1 MDKDIH
7 TIMELVGNKNKF
19 TIFVIIMN
27 LFLWINVSVLNYSLA
42 FIETKP
48 KVTYIKDNKEVTSK
62 LDYEICDKYD
72 YIIKEDY
79 KYSIITD
86 FEDGTE
92 CNKLKNSLIGT
103 INSIGIL
110 LGNFLFHMISGK
122 FGYKN
127 ILFIFHIGHAVF
139 LLVSIFWDNYYF
151 FQVINCFVMFF
162 TKCILNSSLVMNNEI
177 VDLKYKA
184 MISSFVNSGLGL
196 GGMFYVLMYYL
207 LKDWRYVFIYVFIV
221 GVCLSAISAIII
233 KIFFHDSLV
242 QSLINKDFHKFYE
255 DLLYIAKK
263 NGREKEFK
271 EGIIHDEKYQNCI
284 KKLKEYT
291 RKEKPKNVQIKES
304 SGSLTHVIHVQNKRN
319 KEGDNNHKTDDK
331 LIPQKTE
338 NEAKNEN
345 NPVSTQENLKDDSK
359 EEKKEIK
366 GSLLQIFKY
375 SSVRYILIILSIGW
389 FCNST
394 LFYGLVIGIKTLKG
408 SQYRN
413 TAILYLCDFCAYN
426 ISGFFSNSKLG
437 RRLSLQIFTLAY
449 GIFCLVMFLVFDK
462 NKDVVVG
469 FYFCARL
476 SMICGFCVYYS
487 FAFESYPISVATYG
501 YSFNATCS
509 ALAGVVI
516 PFIIEYI
523 KEKYV
528 FLIYAIEGVVC
539 TFLFFFLKET
549 RGKERADNIK
559 EIEEELNK
567 ENGKGKENVKI
578 ENDNKNK

>member
-7 TIMELVGNKNKF
+7 TIMELVGNKHRF
-19 TIFVIIMN
+19 TIFIIVMN
-27 LFLWINVSVLNYSLA
+27 LVLWINVSVLNFSLA

-48 KVTYIKDNKEVTSK
+48 KVTYMKDGQATTEK
-62 LDYEICDKYD
+62 LTYDICDKYD
-72 YIIKEDY
+72 FIIKEDY

-92 CNKLKNSLIGT
+92 CNKLKISLIGT
-103 INSIGIL
+103 LNSIGIL
-110 LGNFLFHMISGK
+110 LGNFLFHIISGK

-139 LLVSIFWDNYYF
+139 LLVSIFWDNYYY

-207 LKDWRYVFIYVFIV
+207 LKDWRYVFIV
-221 GVCLSAISAIII
+221 GTCLSAISGVII
-233 KIFFHDSLV
+233 KIFYHDSLV
-242 QSLINKDFHKFYE
+242 QSLINKDFDKFYNN
-255 DLLYIAKK
+255 LVYIAKM
-263 NGREKEFK
+263 NGREKEFN
-271 EGIIHDEKYQNCI
+271 EGIVNDEKYKNCLE
-284 KKLKEYT
+284 KLKGYT
-291 RKEKPKNVQIKES
+291 NEESNKETVVKYSKKDEMVTTQTVQIQQRMATES
-304 SGSLTHVIHVQNKRN
+304 S
-319 KEGDNNHKTDDK
+319 HKSADK
-331 LIPQKTE
+331 LISSTKSNNSE
-338 NEAKNEN
+338 NSVE
-345 NPVSTQENLKDDSK
+345 T
-359 EEKKEIK
+359 KKEIK

-375 SSVRYILIILSIGW
+375 SSVRYICIILSVGW

-437 RRLSLQIFTLAY
+437 RKLSLQIFTLGY

-476 SMICGFCVYYS
+476 FMICGFCVYYS
-487 FAFESYPISVATYG
+487 YAFESYPISVATFG

-509 ALAGVVI
+509 AVAGVVI

-523 KEKYV
+523 EEKYV

-539 TFLFFFLKET
+539 TLLFLFLKET
-549 RGKERADNIK
+549 RGKEREDNIK
-559 EIEEELNK
+559 EIEEEIKK
-567 ENGKGKENVKI
+567 EIEKEK
-578 ENDNKNK
+578 EKNDELKK

>member
-7 TIMELVGNKNKF
+7 TIMELVGNKHRF
-19 TIFVIIMN
+19 TIFIIVMN
-27 LFLWINVSVLNYSLA
+27 LVLWINVSVLNFSLA

-48 KVTYIKDNKEVTSK
+48 KVTYKKNGQATTEK
-62 LDYEICDKYD
+62 LTYDICDKYD
-72 YIIKEDY
+72 FIIKEDH

-92 CNKLKNSLIGT
+92 CNKLKISLIGT
-103 INSIGIL
+103 LNSIGIL
-110 LGNFLFHMISGK
+110 LGNFLFHIISGK

-139 LLVSIFWDNYYF
+139 LLVSIFWDNYYY

-207 LKDWRYVFIYVFIV
+207 LKDWRYVFIV
-221 GVCLSAISAIII
+221 GTCLSAISGVII
-233 KIFFHDSLV
+233 KIFYHDSLV
-242 QSLINKDFHKFYE
+242 QSLINKDFDKFYNN
-255 DLLYIAKK
+255 LVYIAKM
-263 NGREKEFK
+263 NGREKEFN
-271 EGIIHDEKYQNCI
+271 EGIVNDEKYKNCLE
-284 KKLKEYT
+284 KLKGYT
-291 RKEKPKNVQIKES
+291 NEESNKETVVKYSKKDEMVTTQTVQIQQRMATES
-304 SGSLTHVIHVQNKRN
+304 S
-319 KEGDNNHKTDDK
+319 HKSADK
-331 LIPQKTE
+331 LISSTRSNNSE
-338 NEAKNEN
+338 NSVE
-345 NPVSTQENLKDDSK
+345 T
-359 EEKKEIK
+359 KKEIK

-375 SSVRYILIILSIGW
+375 SSVRYICIILSVGW

-413 TAILYLCDFCAYN
+413 AALLYLCDFCAYN

-437 RRLSLQIFTLAY
+437 RKLSLQIFTLGY

-476 SMICGFCVYYS
+476 FMICGFCVYYS
-487 FAFESYPISVATYG
+487 YAFESYPISVATFG

-509 ALAGVVI
+509 AVAGVVI

-523 KEKYV
+523 EEKYV

-539 TFLFFFLKET
+539 TLLFLFLKET
-549 RGKERADNIK
+549 RGKEREDNIK
-559 EIEEELNK
+559 EIEEEIKK
-567 ENGKGKENVKI
+567 EIEKEK
-578 ENDNKNK
+578 EKNDEKKE

>member
-7 TIMELVGNKNKF
+7 TIMELVGNKNRF
-19 TIFVIIMN
+19 TIFIIGMN
-27 LFLWINVSVLNYSLA
+27 LFLWINVSILNYSLA

-48 KVTYIKDNKEVTSK
+48 KVTYIKDGNEITEK
-62 LDYEICDKYD
+62 LKYDICDKYD
-72 YIIKEDY
+72 FIIKEDY

-127 ILFIFHIGHAVF
+127 ILFIFHICHAIF

-207 LKDWRYVFIYVFIV
+207 LKDWRYVFIV
-221 GVCLSAISAIII
+221 GVCLSAISGIII

-242 QSLINKDFHKFYE
+242 QSLINKDFEKFYNN
-255 DLLYIAKK
+255 LLYIAKM

-271 EGIIHDEKYQNCI
+271 EGIVNDEKYKNCLE
-284 KKLKEYT
+284 KLKRYT
-291 RKEKPKNVQIKES
+291 EKES
-304 SGSLTHVIHVQNKRN
+304 IIKYNKKVDGTTNVVHIDQNQIN
-319 KEGDNNHKTDDK
+319 IESDNNHQSNNSLISPRLSTD
-331 LIPQKTE
+331 
-338 NEAKNEN
+338 NEN
-345 NPVSTQENLKDDSK
+345 STGI
-359 EEKKEIK
+359 KKEIK

-375 SSVRYILIILSIGW
+375 SSVRYILIILSVGW

-437 RRLSLQIFTLAY
+437 RRLSLQIFTLGY

-487 FAFESYPISVATYG
+487 YAFESYPISVATYG

-509 ALAGVVI
+509 SIAGVVI

-523 KEKYV
+523 EEKYV
-528 FLIYAIEGVVC
+528 FLIYAIEGVIC
-539 TFLFFFLKET
+539 TFLFLFLKET
-549 RGKERADNIK
+549 RGKEREDNIK
-559 EIEEELNK
+559 EIEEQLNK
-567 ENGKGKENVKI
+567 DSGNAKEKENNEKKKG
-578 ENDNKNK
+578 EN

>member
-7 TIMELVGNKNKF
+7 TIMELVGNKHRF
-19 TIFVIIMN
+19 TIFIIVMN
-27 LFLWINVSVLNYSLA
+27 LILWINVSVLNFSLA

-48 KVTYIKDNKEVTSK
+48 KVTYMKDGQPTTEK
-62 LDYEICDKYD
+62 LTYDICDKYD
-72 YIIKEDY
+72 FIIKEDH

-92 CNKLKNSLIGT
+92 CNKLKISLIGT
-103 INSIGIL
+103 LNSIGIL
-110 LGNFLFHMISGK
+110 LGNFLFHIISGK

-139 LLVSIFWDNYYF
+139 LLVSIFWDNYYY

-207 LKDWRYVFIYVFIV
+207 LKDWRYVFIV
-221 GVCLSAISAIII
+221 GTCLSAISGVII
-233 KIFFHDSLV
+233 KIFYHDSLV
-242 QSLINKDFHKFYE
+242 QSLINKDFDKFYNN
-255 DLLYIAKK
+255 LVYIAKM
-263 NGREKEFK
+263 NGREKEFN
-271 EGIIHDEKYQNCI
+271 EGIVNDEKYKNCLE
-284 KKLKEYT
+284 KLKGYT
-291 RKEKPKNVQIKES
+291 NKESNKETVVKYSKKDEMVTTQTVQIQQRMATES
-304 SGSLTHVIHVQNKRN
+304 S
-319 KEGDNNHKTDDK
+319 HKSDDK
-331 LIPQKTE
+331 LISSTKSNNSE
-338 NEAKNEN
+338 NSVE
-345 NPVSTQENLKDDSK
+345 T
-359 EEKKEIK
+359 KKEIK

-375 SSVRYILIILSIGW
+375 SSVRYICIILSVGW

-437 RRLSLQIFTLAY
+437 RKLSLQIFTLGY

-476 SMICGFCVYYS
+476 FMICGFCVYYS
-487 FAFESYPISVATYG
+487 YAFESYPISVATFG

-509 ALAGVVI
+509 AVAGVVI

-523 KEKYV
+523 EEKYV

-539 TFLFFFLKET
+539 TLLFLFLKET
-549 RGKERADNIK
+549 RGKEREDNIK
-559 EIEEELNK
+559 EIEEEIKK
-567 ENGKGKENVKI
+567 EIEKEK
-578 ENDNKNK
+578 EKNDELKK

>member
-7 TIMELVGNKNKF
+7 TIMELVGNKHRF
-19 TIFVIIMN
+19 TIFIIVMN
-27 LFLWINVSVLNYSLA
+27 LVLWINVSVLNFSLA

-48 KVTYIKDNKEVTSK
+48 KVTYMKDGQATTEK
-62 LDYEICDKYD
+62 LTYDICDKYD
-72 YIIKEDY
+72 FIIKEDH

-92 CNKLKNSLIGT
+92 CNKLKISLIGT
-103 INSIGIL
+103 LNSIGIL
-110 LGNFLFHMISGK
+110 LGNFLFHIISGK

-139 LLVSIFWDNYYF
+139 LLVSIFWDNYYY

-207 LKDWRYVFIYVFIV
+207 LKDWRYVFIV
-221 GVCLSAISAIII
+221 GTCLSAISGVII
-233 KIFFHDSLV
+233 KIFYHDSLV
-242 QSLINKDFHKFYE
+242 QSLINKDFDKFYNN
-255 DLLYIAKK
+255 LVYIAKM
-263 NGREKEFK
+263 NGREKEFN
-271 EGIIHDEKYQNCI
+271 EGIVNDEKYKNCLE
-284 KKLKEYT
+284 KLKGYT
-291 RKEKPKNVQIKES
+291 NEESNKETVVKYSKKDEMVTTQTVQIQQRMATES
-304 SGSLTHVIHVQNKRN
+304 SQKSA
-319 KEGDNNHKTDDK
+319 DK
-331 LIPQKTE
+331 LIS
-338 NEAKNEN
+338 
-345 NPVSTQENLKDDSK
+345 STKSNDSK
-359 EEKKEIK
+359 NSVETKKEIK

-375 SSVRYILIILSIGW
+375 SSVRYICIILSVGW

-437 RRLSLQIFTLAY
+437 RKLSLQIFTLGY

-476 SMICGFCVYYS
+476 FMICGFCVYYS
-487 FAFESYPISVATYG
+487 YAFESYPISVATFG

-509 ALAGVVI
+509 AVAGVVI

-523 KEKYV
+523 EEKYV

-539 TFLFFFLKET
+539 TLLFLFLKET
-549 RGKERADNIK
+549 RGKEREDNIK
-559 EIEEELNK
+559 EIEEEIKK
-567 ENGKGKENVKI
+567 EIEKEK
-578 ENDNKNK
+578 EKNDELKK

>member
-7 TIMELVGNKNKF
+7 TIMELVGNKHRF
-19 TIFVIIMN
+19 TIFIIVMN
-27 LFLWINVSVLNYSLA
+27 LVLWINVSVLNFSLA

-48 KVTYIKDNKEVTSK
+48 KVTYMKNGQATTEK
-62 LDYEICDKYD
+62 LTYDICDKYD
-72 YIIKEDY
+72 FIIKEDH

-92 CNKLKNSLIGT
+92 CNKLKISLIGT
-103 INSIGIL
+103 LNSIGIL
-110 LGNFLFHMISGK
+110 LGNFLFHIISGK

-139 LLVSIFWDNYYF
+139 LLVSIFWDNYYY

-207 LKDWRYVFIYVFIV
+207 LKDWRYVFIV
-221 GVCLSAISAIII
+221 GTCLSAISGVII
-233 KIFFHDSLV
+233 KIFYHDSLV
-242 QSLINKDFHKFYE
+242 QSLINKDFDKFYNN
-255 DLLYIAKK
+255 LVYIAKM
-263 NGREKEFK
+263 NGREKEFN
-271 EGIIHDEKYQNCI
+271 EGIVNDEKYKNCLE
-284 KKLKEYT
+284 KLKGYT
-291 RKEKPKNVQIKES
+291 NEESNKETVVKYSKKDEMVTTQTVQIQQRMATES
-304 SGSLTHVIHVQNKRN
+304 SQKSA
-319 KEGDNNHKTDDK
+319 DK
-331 LIPQKTE
+331 LISSTKSNNSE
-338 NEAKNEN
+338 NSVE
-345 NPVSTQENLKDDSK
+345 T
-359 EEKKEIK
+359 KKEIK

-375 SSVRYILIILSIGW
+375 SSVRYICIILSVGW

-437 RRLSLQIFTLAY
+437 RKLSLQIFTLGY

-476 SMICGFCVYYS
+476 FMICGFCVYYS
-487 FAFESYPISVATYG
+487 YAFESYPISVATFG

-509 ALAGVVI
+509 AVAGVVI

-523 KEKYV
+523 EEKYV

-539 TFLFFFLKET
+539 TLLFLFLKET
-549 RGKERADNIK
+549 RGKEREDNIK
-559 EIEEELNK
+559 EIEEEIKK
-567 ENGKGKENVKI
+567 EIEKEK
-578 ENDNKNK
+578 EKNDELKK

>member
-7 TIMELVGNKNKF
+7 TIMELVGNKNRF
-19 TIFVIIMN
+19 TIFIIGMN
-27 LFLWINVSVLNYSLA
+27 LFLWINVSILNYSLA

-48 KVTYIKDNKEVTSK
+48 KVTYIKDGNEITEK
-62 LDYEICDKYD
+62 LKYDICDKYD
-72 YIIKEDY
+72 FIIKEDY

-127 ILFIFHIGHAVF
+127 ILFIFHICHAIF

-207 LKDWRYVFIYVFIV
+207 LKDWRYVFIV
-221 GVCLSAISAIII
+221 GVCLSAISGIII

-242 QSLINKDFHKFYE
+242 QSLINKDFEKFYNN
-255 DLLYIAKK
+255 LLYIAKM

-271 EGIIHDEKYQNCI
+271 EGIVNDEKYKNCLE
-284 KKLKEYT
+284 KLKKYT
-291 RKEKPKNVQIKES
+291 EKES
-304 SGSLTHVIHVQNKRN
+304 VIKYNKKVDGTTNVVHIDQNQIN
-319 KEGDNNHKTDDK
+319 TESDNNHQSNKNLISPK
-331 LIPQKTE
+331 LST
-338 NEAKNEN
+338 NNEN
-345 NPVSTQENLKDDSK
+345 STGI
-359 EEKKEIK
+359 KKEIK

-375 SSVRYILIILSIGW
+375 SSVRYILIILSVGR

-426 ISGFFSNSKLG
+426 ISGIFSNSKLG
-437 RRLSLQIFTLAY
+437 RRLSLQIFTLGY

-487 FAFESYPISVATYG
+487 YAFESYPISVATYG

-509 ALAGVVI
+509 SIAGVVI

-523 KEKYV
+523 EEKYV
-528 FLIYAIEGVVC
+528 FLIYAIEGVIC
-539 TFLFFFLKET
+539 TFLFLFLKET
-549 RGKERADNIK
+549 RGKEREDNIK
-559 EIEEELNK
+559 EIEEQLNK
-567 ENGKGKENVKI
+567 DSGNAKEKENNEKKKG
-578 ENDNKNK
+578 EN

>member
-7 TIMELVGNKNKF
+7 TIMELVGNKNRF
-19 TIFVIIMN
+19 TIFIIGMN
-27 LFLWINVSVLNYSLA
+27 LFLWINVSILNYSLA

-48 KVTYIKDNKEVTSK
+48 KVTYIKDGNEITEK
-62 LDYEICDKYD
+62 LKYDICDKYD
-72 YIIKEDY
+72 FIIKEDY

-127 ILFIFHIGHAVF
+127 ILFIFHICHAIF

-207 LKDWRYVFIYVFIV
+207 LKDWRYVFIV
-221 GVCLSAISAIII
+221 GVCLSAISGIII

-242 QSLINKDFHKFYE
+242 QSLINKDFEKFYNN
-255 DLLYIAKK
+255 LLYIAKM

-271 EGIIHDEKYQNCI
+271 EGIVNDEKYKNCLE
-284 KKLKEYT
+284 KLKKYT
-291 RKEKPKNVQIKES
+291 EKES
-304 SGSLTHVIHVQNKRN
+304 VIKYNKKVDGTTNIVHIDQNQIN
-319 KEGDNNHKTDDK
+319 IESDNNHQSNNNLISPK
-331 LIPQKTE
+331 LST
-338 NEAKNEN
+338 NNEN
-345 NPVSTQENLKDDSK
+345 STGI
-359 EEKKEIK
+359 KKEIK

-375 SSVRYILIILSIGW
+375 SSVRYILIILSVGW

-437 RRLSLQIFTLAY
+437 RRLSLQIFTLGY

-476 SMICGFCVYYS
+476 FMICGFCVYYS
-487 FAFESYPISVATYG
+487 YAFESYPISVATYG

-509 ALAGVVI
+509 SIAGVVI

-523 KEKYV
+523 EEKYV
-528 FLIYAIEGVVC
+528 FLIYAIEGVIC
-539 TFLFFFLKET
+539 TFLFLFLKET
-549 RGKERADNIK
+549 RGKEREDNIK
-559 EIEEELNK
+559 EIEEQLNK
-567 ENGKGKENVKI
+567 DSGNAKEKENNEKKKG
-578 ENDNKNK
+578 EN

>member
-7 TIMELVGNKNKF
+7 TIMELVGNKHRF
-19 TIFVIIMN
+19 TIFIIVMN
-27 LFLWINVSVLNYSLA
+27 LVLWINVSVLNFSLA

-48 KVTYIKDNKEVTSK
+48 TVTYMKDGQPTTEK
-62 LDYEICDKYD
+62 LTYDICDKYD
-72 YIIKEDY
+72 FIIKEDH

-92 CNKLKNSLIGT
+92 CNKLKISLIGT
-103 INSIGIL
+103 LNSIGIL
-110 LGNFLFHMISGK
+110 LGNFLFHIISGK

-139 LLVSIFWDNYYF
+139 LLVSIFWDNYYY

-207 LKDWRYVFIYVFIV
+207 LKDWRYVFIV
-221 GVCLSAISAIII
+221 GTCLSAISGVII
-233 KIFFHDSLV
+233 KIFYHDSLV
-242 QSLINKDFHKFYE
+242 QSLINKDFDKFYNN
-255 DLLYIAKK
+255 LVYIAKM
-263 NGREKEFK
+263 NGREKEFN
-271 EGIIHDEKYQNCI
+271 EGIVNDEKYKNCLE
-284 KKLKEYT
+284 KLKGYT
-291 RKEKPKNVQIKES
+291 NEESNKETVVKYSKKDEMVTTQTVQIQQRMATES
-304 SGSLTHVIHVQNKRN
+304 SQKSA
-319 KEGDNNHKTDDK
+319 DK
-331 LIPQKTE
+331 LISSTKSNNSE
-338 NEAKNEN
+338 NSVE
-345 NPVSTQENLKDDSK
+345 T
-359 EEKKEIK
+359 KKEIK

-375 SSVRYILIILSIGW
+375 SSVRYICIILSVGW

-437 RRLSLQIFTLAY
+437 RKLSLQIFTLGY

-476 SMICGFCVYYS
+476 FMICGFCVYYS
-487 FAFESYPISVATYG
+487 YAFESYPISVATFG

-509 ALAGVVI
+509 AVAGVVI

-523 KEKYV
+523 EEKYV

-539 TFLFFFLKET
+539 TLLFLFLKET
-549 RGKERADNIK
+549 RGKEREDNIK
-559 EIEEELNK
+559 EIEEEIKK
-567 ENGKGKENVKI
+567 EIEKEK
-578 ENDNKNK
+578 EKNDEKKE

>member
-7 TIMELVGNKNKF
+7 TIMELVGNKNRF
-19 TIFVIIMN
+19 TIFIIGMN
-27 LFLWINVSVLNYSLA
+27 LFLWINVSILNYSLA

-48 KVTYIKDNKEVTSK
+48 KVTYKKNGQATTEK
-62 LDYEICDKYD
+62 LTYDICDKYD
-72 YIIKEDY
+72 FIIKEDH

-92 CNKLKNSLIGT
+92 CNKLKISLIGT
-103 INSIGIL
+103 LNSIGIL
-110 LGNFLFHMISGK
+110 LGNFLFHIISGK

-139 LLVSIFWDNYYF
+139 LLVSIFWDNYYY

-207 LKDWRYVFIYVFIV
+207 LKDWRYVLIV
-221 GVCLSAISAIII
+221 GTCLSAISGVII
-233 KIFFHDSLV
+233 KIFYHDSLV
-242 QSLINKDFHKFYE
+242 QSLINKDFDKFYNN
-255 DLLYIAKK
+255 LVYIAKM
-263 NGREKEFK
+263 NGREKEFN
-271 EGIIHDEKYQNCI
+271 EGIVNDEKYKNCLE
-284 KKLKEYT
+284 KLKGYT
-291 RKEKPKNVQIKES
+291 NKESNKETVVKYSKKDEMVTTQTVQIQQRMATES
-304 SGSLTHVIHVQNKRN
+304 S
-319 KEGDNNHKTDDK
+319 HKSADK
-331 LIPQKTE
+331 LISSTKSNNSE
-338 NEAKNEN
+338 NSVE
-345 NPVSTQENLKDDSK
+345 T
-359 EEKKEIK
+359 KKEIK

-375 SSVRYILIILSIGW
+375 SSVRYICIILSVGW

-437 RRLSLQIFTLAY
+437 RKLSLQIFTLGY

-476 SMICGFCVYYS
+476 FMICGFCVYYS
-487 FAFESYPISVATYG
+487 YAFESYPISVATFG

-509 ALAGVVI
+509 AVAGVVI

-523 KEKYV
+523 EEKYV
-528 FLIYAIEGVVC
+528 FLIYAIEGVFC
-539 TFLFFFLKET
+539 TLLFLFLKET
-549 RGKERADNIK
+549 RGKEREDNIK
-559 EIEEELNK
+559 EIEEEIKK
-567 ENGKGKENVKI
+567 EIEKEK
-578 ENDNKNK
+578 EKNDELKK

>member
-7 TIMELVGNKNKF
+7 TIMELVGNKHRF
-19 TIFVIIMN
+19 TIFIIAMN
-27 LFLWINVSVLNYSLA
+27 LFLWINVSVLNFSLA

-48 KVTYIKDNKEVTSK
+48 RVTYTKNNEVITSK

-72 YIIKEDY
+72 FIVKEDY

-110 LGNFLFHMISGK
+110 LGNFLFHIIAGK

-127 ILFIFHIGHAVF
+127 ILFYFHIGHAAF
-139 LLVSIFWDNYYF
+139 LLISIFWDNYYY

-207 LKDWRYVFIYVFIV
+207 LKDWRYVFIV
-221 GVCLSAISAIII
+221 GVCLSAVSGIII

-242 QSLINKDFHKFYE
+242 QSLINKDYDRFYN
-255 DLLYIAKK
+255 DLLYIAKM

-271 EGIIHDEKYQNCI
+271 DGIENDEKYKNCLQ
-284 KKLKEYT
+284 KLKEYT
-291 RKEKPKNVQIKES
+291 QDSKSTTKVVQVKNSTNRE
-304 SGSLTHVIHVQNKRN
+304 N
-319 KEGDNNHKTDDK
+319 DDK
-331 LIPQKTE
+331 LITSGNKEDLPKQ
-338 NEAKNEN
+338 EN
-345 NPVSTQENLKDDSK
+345 NSK

-375 SSVRYILIILSIGW
+375 SSVRYILIILSVGW

-437 RRLSLQIFTLAY
+437 RKLSLQIFTLGY

-487 FAFESYPISVATYG
+487 YAFESYPISVATYG

-509 ALAGVVI
+509 SIAGVVI

-539 TFLFFFLKET
+539 ALLFFFLKET
-549 RGKERADNIK
+549 RGKEREDNIR

-567 ENGKGKENVKI
+567 EKNKGNKDDEKNKEI
-578 ENDNKNK
+578 ILSENKN

>member
-7 TIMELVGNKNKF
+7 TIMELVGNKHRF
-19 TIFVIIMN
+19 TIFIIVMN
-27 LFLWINVSVLNYSLA
+27 LILWINVSVLNFSLA

-48 KVTYIKDNKEVTSK
+48 KVTYMKDGQPTTEK
-62 LDYEICDKYD
+62 LTYDICDKYD
-72 YIIKEDY
+72 FIIKEDH

-92 CNKLKNSLIGT
+92 CNKLKISLIGT
-103 INSIGIL
+103 LNSIGIL
-110 LGNFLFHMISGK
+110 LGNFLFHIISGK

-139 LLVSIFWDNYYF
+139 LLVSIFWDNYYY

-207 LKDWRYVFIYVFIV
+207 LKDWRYVFIV
-221 GVCLSAISAIII
+221 GTCLSAISGVII
-233 KIFFHDSLV
+233 KIFYHDSLV
-242 QSLINKDFHKFYE
+242 QSLINKDFDKFYNN
-255 DLLYIAKK
+255 LVYIAKM
-263 NGREKEFK
+263 NGREKEFN
-271 EGIIHDEKYQNCI
+271 EGIVNDEKYKNCLE
-284 KKLKEYT
+284 KLKGYT
-291 RKEKPKNVQIKES
+291 NEESNKETVVKYSKKEEMVTTQTVQIQQRMATES
-304 SGSLTHVIHVQNKRN
+304 SQKSA
-319 KEGDNNHKTDDK
+319 DK
-331 LIPQKTE
+331 LISSTKSNNSE
-338 NEAKNEN
+338 NSVE
-345 NPVSTQENLKDDSK
+345 T
-359 EEKKEIK
+359 KKEIK

-375 SSVRYILIILSIGW
+375 SSVRYICIILSVGW

-437 RRLSLQIFTLAY
+437 RKLSLQIFTLGY

-476 SMICGFCVYYS
+476 FMICGFCVYYS
-487 FAFESYPISVATYG
+487 YAFESYPISVATFG

-509 ALAGVVI
+509 AVAGVVI

-523 KEKYV
+523 EEKYV

-539 TFLFFFLKET
+539 TLLFLFLKET
-549 RGKERADNIK
+549 RGKEREDNIK
-559 EIEEELNK
+559 EIEEEIKK
-567 ENGKGKENVKI
+567 EIEKEK
-578 ENDNKNK
+578 EKNDEKKE

>member
-7 TIMELVGNKNKF
+7 TIMELVGNKHRF
-19 TIFVIIMN
+19 TIFIIVMN
-27 LFLWINVSVLNYSLA
+27 LVLWINVSVLNFSLA

-48 KVTYIKDNKEVTSK
+48 KVTYKKDGQATTEK
-62 LDYEICDKYD
+62 LTYDICDKYD
-72 YIIKEDY
+72 FIIKEDH

-92 CNKLKNSLIGT
+92 CNKLKISLIGT
-103 INSIGIL
+103 VNSIGIL
-110 LGNFLFHMISGK
+110 LGNFLFHIISGK

-139 LLVSIFWDNYYF
+139 LLVSIFWDNYYY

-207 LKDWRYVFIYVFIV
+207 LKDWRYVFIV
-221 GVCLSAISAIII
+221 GTCLSAISGVII
-233 KIFFHDSLV
+233 KIFYHDSLV
-242 QSLINKDFHKFYE
+242 QSLINKDFDKFYNN
-255 DLLYIAKK
+255 LVYIAKM
-263 NGREKEFK
+263 NGREKEFN
-271 EGIIHDEKYQNCI
+271 EGIVNDEKYKNCLE
-284 KKLKEYT
+284 KLKGYT
-291 RKEKPKNVQIKES
+291 NEESNKETVVKYSKKDKMVTTQTVEIQQRMATES
-304 SGSLTHVIHVQNKRN
+304 S
-319 KEGDNNHKTDDK
+319 HKSADK
-331 LIPQKTE
+331 LISSTKSNNSE
-338 NEAKNEN
+338 NSVE
-345 NPVSTQENLKDDSK
+345 T
-359 EEKKEIK
+359 KKEIK

-375 SSVRYILIILSIGW
+375 SSVRYICIILSVGW

-437 RRLSLQIFTLAY
+437 RKLSLQIFTLGY

-476 SMICGFCVYYS
+476 FMICGFCVYYS
-487 FAFESYPISVATYG
+487 YAFESYPISVATFG

-509 ALAGVVI
+509 AVAGVVI

-523 KEKYV
+523 EEKYV

-539 TFLFFFLKET
+539 TLLFLFLKET
-549 RGKERADNIK
+549 RGKEREDNIK
-559 EIEEELNK
+559 EIEEEIKK
-567 ENGKGKENVKI
+567 EIEKEK
-578 ENDNKNK
+578 EKNDELKK

>member
-7 TIMELVGNKNKF
+7 TIMELVGNKHRF
-19 TIFVIIMN
+19 TIFIIVMN
-27 LFLWINVSVLNYSLA
+27 LVLWINVSVLNFSLA

-48 KVTYIKDNKEVTSK
+48 KVTYKKNGQATTEK
-62 LDYEICDKYD
+62 LTYDICDKYD
-72 YIIKEDY
+72 FIIKEDH

-92 CNKLKNSLIGT
+92 CNKLKISLIGT
-103 INSIGIL
+103 LNSIGIL
-110 LGNFLFHMISGK
+110 LGNFLFHIISGK

-139 LLVSIFWDNYYF
+139 LLVSIFWDNYYY

-207 LKDWRYVFIYVFIV
+207 LKDWRYVFIV
-221 GVCLSAISAIII
+221 GTCLSAISGVII
-233 KIFFHDSLV
+233 KIFYHDSLV
-242 QSLINKDFHKFYE
+242 QSLINKDFDKFYNN
-255 DLLYIAKK
+255 LVYIAKM
-263 NGREKEFK
+263 NGREKEFN
-271 EGIIHDEKYQNCI
+271 EGIVNDEKYKNCLE
-284 KKLKEYT
+284 KLKGYT
-291 RKEKPKNVQIKES
+291 NEESNKETVVKYSKKEEMVTTQTVQIQQRMATES
-304 SGSLTHVIHVQNKRN
+304 S
-319 KEGDNNHKTDDK
+319 HKSADK
-331 LIPQKTE
+331 LISSTRSNNSE
-338 NEAKNEN
+338 NSVE
-345 NPVSTQENLKDDSK
+345 T
-359 EEKKEIK
+359 KKEIK

-375 SSVRYILIILSIGW
+375 SSVRYICIILSVGW

-437 RRLSLQIFTLAY
+437 RKLSLQIFTLGY

-476 SMICGFCVYYS
+476 FMICGFCVYYS
-487 FAFESYPISVATYG
+487 YAFESYPISVATFG

-509 ALAGVVI
+509 AVAGVVI

-523 KEKYV
+523 EEKYV

-539 TFLFFFLKET
+539 TLLFLFLKET
-549 RGKERADNIK
+549 RGKEREDNIK
-559 EIEEELNK
+559 EIEEEIKKEIEKEKEKNDENK
-567 ENGKGKENVKI
+567 E
-578 ENDNKNK
+578 

>member
-7 TIMELVGNKNKF
+7 TIMELVGNKHRF
-19 TIFVIIMN
+19 TIFIIVMN
-27 LFLWINVSVLNYSLA
+27 LVLWINVSVLNFSLA

-48 KVTYIKDNKEVTSK
+48 KVTYMKDGQPTTEK
-62 LDYEICDKYD
+62 LTYDICDKYD
-72 YIIKEDY
+72 FIIKEDH

-92 CNKLKNSLIGT
+92 CNKLKISLIGT
-103 INSIGIL
+103 LNSIGIL
-110 LGNFLFHMISGK
+110 LGNFLFHIISGK

-139 LLVSIFWDNYYF
+139 LLVSIFWDNYYY

-207 LKDWRYVFIYVFIV
+207 LKDWRYVFIV
-221 GVCLSAISAIII
+221 GTCLSAISGVII
-233 KIFFHDSLV
+233 KIFYHDSLV
-242 QSLINKDFHKFYE
+242 QSLINKDFDKFYKN
-255 DLLYIAKK
+255 LVYIAKM
-263 NGREKEFK
+263 NGREKEFN
-271 EGIIHDEKYQNCI
+271 EGIVNDEKYKNCLE
-284 KKLKEYT
+284 KLKGYT
-291 RKEKPKNVQIKES
+291 NEESNKETVVKYSKKDEMVTTQTVQIQQRMATES
-304 SGSLTHVIHVQNKRN
+304 SQKSA
-319 KEGDNNHKTDDK
+319 DK
-331 LIPQKTE
+331 LISSTKSNNSE
-338 NEAKNEN
+338 NSVE
-345 NPVSTQENLKDDSK
+345 T
-359 EEKKEIK
+359 KKEIK

-375 SSVRYILIILSIGW
+375 SSVRYICIILSVGW

-437 RRLSLQIFTLAY
+437 RKLSLQIFTLGY

-476 SMICGFCVYYS
+476 FMICGFCVYYS
-487 FAFESYPISVATYG
+487 YAFESYPISVATFG

-509 ALAGVVI
+509 AVAGVVI

-523 KEKYV
+523 EEKYV

-539 TFLFFFLKET
+539 TLLFLFLKET
-549 RGKERADNIK
+549 RGKEREDNIK
-559 EIEEELNK
+559 EIEEEIKK
-567 ENGKGKENVKI
+567 EIEKEK
-578 ENDNKNK
+578 EKNDELKK

>member
-7 TIMELVGNKNKF
+7 TIMELVGNKHRF
-19 TIFVIIMN
+19 TIFIIVMN
-27 LFLWINVSVLNYSLA
+27 LVLWINVSVLNFSLA

-48 KVTYIKDNKEVTSK
+48 KVTYMKDGQATTEK
-62 LDYEICDKYD
+62 LTYDICDKYD
-72 YIIKEDY
+72 FIIKEDH

-92 CNKLKNSLIGT
+92 CNKLKISLIGT
-103 INSIGIL
+103 LNSIGIL
-110 LGNFLFHMISGK
+110 LGNFLFHIISGK

-139 LLVSIFWDNYYF
+139 LLVSIFWDNYYY

-207 LKDWRYVFIYVFIV
+207 LKDWRYVFIV
-221 GVCLSAISAIII
+221 GTCLSAISAVII
-233 KIFFHDSLV
+233 KIFYHDSLV
-242 QSLINKDFHKFYE
+242 QSLINKDFDKFYNN
-255 DLLYIAKK
+255 LVYIAKM
-263 NGREKEFK
+263 NGREKEFN
-271 EGIIHDEKYQNCI
+271 EGIVNDEKYKNCLE
-284 KKLKEYT
+284 KLKGYT
-291 RKEKPKNVQIKES
+291 NEESNKETVVKYSKKDEMVTTQTVQIQQRMATES
-304 SGSLTHVIHVQNKRN
+304 SQKSA
-319 KEGDNNHKTDDK
+319 DK
-331 LIPQKTE
+331 LISSTKSNNSE
-338 NEAKNEN
+338 NSVE
-345 NPVSTQENLKDDSK
+345 T
-359 EEKKEIK
+359 KKEIK

-375 SSVRYILIILSIGW
+375 SSVRYICIILSVGW

-437 RRLSLQIFTLAY
+437 RKLSLQIFTLGY

-476 SMICGFCVYYS
+476 FMICGFCVYYS
-487 FAFESYPISVATYG
+487 YAFESYPISVATFG

-509 ALAGVVI
+509 AVAGVVI

-523 KEKYV
+523 EEKYV

-539 TFLFFFLKET
+539 TLLFLFLKET
-549 RGKERADNIK
+549 RGKEREDNIK
-559 EIEEELNK
+559 EIEEEIKK
-567 ENGKGKENVKI
+567 EIEKEK
-578 ENDNKNK
+578 EKNDELKK

>member
-7 TIMELVGNKNKF
+7 TIMELVGNKHRF
-19 TIFVIIMN
+19 TIFIIVMN
-27 LFLWINVSVLNYSLA
+27 LVLWINVSVLNFSLA

-48 KVTYIKDNKEVTSK
+48 KVTYMKDGQATTEK
-62 LDYEICDKYD
+62 LTYDICDKYD
-72 YIIKEDY
+72 FIIKEDH

-92 CNKLKNSLIGT
+92 CNKLKISLIGT
-103 INSIGIL
+103 LNSIGIL
-110 LGNFLFHMISGK
+110 LGNFLFHIISGK

-139 LLVSIFWDNYYF
+139 LLVSIFWDNYYY

-207 LKDWRYVFIYVFIV
+207 LKDWRYVFIV
-221 GVCLSAISAIII
+221 GTCLSAISGVII
-233 KIFFHDSLV
+233 KIFYHDSLV
-242 QSLINKDFHKFYE
+242 QSLINKDFDKFYNN
-255 DLLYIAKK
+255 LVYIAKM
-263 NGREKEFK
+263 NGREKEFN
-271 EGIIHDEKYQNCI
+271 EGIVNDEKYKNCLE
-284 KKLKEYT
+284 KLKGYT
-291 RKEKPKNVQIKES
+291 NEESNKETVVKYSKKDEMVTTQTVQIQQRMATES
-304 SGSLTHVIHVQNKRN
+304 S
-319 KEGDNNHKTDDK
+319 HKSADK
-331 LIPQKTE
+331 LISSTKSNNSE
-338 NEAKNEN
+338 NSVE
-345 NPVSTQENLKDDSK
+345 T
-359 EEKKEIK
+359 KKEIK

-375 SSVRYILIILSIGW
+375 SSVRYICIILSVGW

-437 RRLSLQIFTLAY
+437 RKLSLQIFTLGY

-476 SMICGFCVYYS
+476 FMICGFCVYYS
-487 FAFESYPISVATYG
+487 YAFESYPISVATFG

-509 ALAGVVI
+509 AVAGVVI

-523 KEKYV
+523 EEKYV

-539 TFLFFFLKET
+539 TLLFLFLKET
-549 RGKERADNIK
+549 RGKEREDNIK
-559 EIEEELNK
+559 EIEEEIKK
-567 ENGKGKENVKI
+567 EIEKEK
-578 ENDNKNK
+578 EKNDEKKE

>member
-7 TIMELVGNKNKF
+7 TIMELVGNKHRF
-19 TIFVIIMN
+19 TIFIIVMN
-27 LFLWINVSVLNYSLA
+27 LVLWINVSVLNFSLA

-48 KVTYIKDNKEVTSK
+48 KVTYKKNGQATTEK
-62 LDYEICDKYD
+62 LTYDICDKYD
-72 YIIKEDY
+72 FIIKEDH

-92 CNKLKNSLIGT
+92 CNKLKISLIGT
-103 INSIGIL
+103 LNSIGIL
-110 LGNFLFHMISGK
+110 LGNFLFHIISGK

-139 LLVSIFWDNYYF
+139 LLVSIFWDNYYY

-207 LKDWRYVFIYVFIV
+207 LKDWRYVFIV
-221 GVCLSAISAIII
+221 GTCLSAISGVII
-233 KIFFHDSLV
+233 KIFYHDSLV
-242 QSLINKDFHKFYE
+242 QSLINKDFDKFYNN
-255 DLLYIAKK
+255 LVYIAKM
-263 NGREKEFK
+263 NGREKEFN
-271 EGIIHDEKYQNCI
+271 EGIVNDEKYKNCLE
-284 KKLKEYT
+284 KLKGYT
-291 RKEKPKNVQIKES
+291 NEESNKETVVKYSKKDEMVTTQTVQIQQRMATES
-304 SGSLTHVIHVQNKRN
+304 S
-319 KEGDNNHKTDDK
+319 HKSADK
-331 LIPQKTE
+331 LISSTKSNNSE
-338 NEAKNEN
+338 NSVE
-345 NPVSTQENLKDDSK
+345 T
-359 EEKKEIK
+359 KKEIK
-366 GSLLQIFKY
+366 GSLVQIFKY
-375 SSVRYILIILSIGW
+375 SSVRYICIILSVGW

-437 RRLSLQIFTLAY
+437 RKLSLQIFTLGY

-476 SMICGFCVYYS
+476 FMICGFCIYYS
-487 FAFESYPISVATYG
+487 YAFESYPISVATFG

-509 ALAGVVI
+509 AVAGVVI

-523 KEKYV
+523 EEKYV

-539 TFLFFFLKET
+539 TLLFLFLKET
-549 RGKERADNIK
+549 RGKEREDNIK
-559 EIEEELNK
+559 EIEEEIKK
-567 ENGKGKENVKI
+567 EIEKEK
-578 ENDNKNK
+578 EKNDELKK

>member
-7 TIMELVGNKNKF
+7 TIMELVGNKHRF
-19 TIFVIIMN
+19 TIFIIVMN
-27 LFLWINVSVLNYSLA
+27 LILWINVSVLNFSLA

-48 KVTYIKDNKEVTSK
+48 KVTYMKDGQATTEK
-62 LDYEICDKYD
+62 LTYDICDKYD
-72 YIIKEDY
+72 FIINEDH

-92 CNKLKNSLIGT
+92 CNKLKISLIGT
-103 INSIGIL
+103 LNSIGIL
-110 LGNFLFHMISGK
+110 LGNFLFHIISGK

-139 LLVSIFWDNYYF
+139 LLVSIFWDNYYY

-207 LKDWRYVFIYVFIV
+207 LKDWRYVFIV
-221 GVCLSAISAIII
+221 GTCLSAISGVII
-233 KIFFHDSLV
+233 KIFYHDSLV
-242 QSLINKDFHKFYE
+242 QSLINKDFDKFYKN
-255 DLLYIAKK
+255 LVYIAKM
-263 NGREKEFK
+263 NGREKEFN
-271 EGIIHDEKYQNCI
+271 EGIVNDEKYKNCLE
-284 KKLKEYT
+284 KLKGYT
-291 RKEKPKNVQIKES
+291 NEESNKETVVKYSKKDEMVTTQTVQIQQRMATES
-304 SGSLTHVIHVQNKRN
+304 S
-319 KEGDNNHKTDDK
+319 HKSDDK
-331 LIPQKTE
+331 LISSTKSNNSE
-338 NEAKNEN
+338 NSVE
-345 NPVSTQENLKDDSK
+345 T
-359 EEKKEIK
+359 KKEIK

-375 SSVRYILIILSIGW
+375 SSVRYICIILSVGW

-437 RRLSLQIFTLAY
+437 RKLSLQIFTLGY

-476 SMICGFCVYYS
+476 FMICGFCVYYS
-487 FAFESYPISVATYG
+487 YAFESYPISVATFG

-509 ALAGVVI
+509 AVAGVVI

-523 KEKYV
+523 EEKYV

-539 TFLFFFLKET
+539 TLLFLFLKET
-549 RGKERADNIK
+549 RGKEREDNIK
-559 EIEEELNK
+559 EIEEEIKK
-567 ENGKGKENVKI
+567 EIEKEK
-578 ENDNKNK
+578 EKNDEKKE

>member
-7 TIMELVGNKNKF
+7 TIMELVGNKHRF
-19 TIFVIIMN
+19 TIFIIVMN
-27 LFLWINVSVLNYSLA
+27 LVLWINVSVLNFSLA

-48 KVTYIKDNKEVTSK
+48 KVTYKKNGQATTEK
-62 LDYEICDKYD
+62 LTYDICDKYD
-72 YIIKEDY
+72 FIIKEDH

-92 CNKLKNSLIGT
+92 CNKLKISLIGT
-103 INSIGIL
+103 LNSIGIL
-110 LGNFLFHMISGK
+110 LGNFLFHIISGK

-139 LLVSIFWDNYYF
+139 LLVSIFWDNYYY

-207 LKDWRYVFIYVFIV
+207 LKDWRYVFIV
-221 GVCLSAISAIII
+221 GTCLSAISGVII
-233 KIFFHDSLV
+233 KIFYHDSLV
-242 QSLINKDFHKFYE
+242 QSLINKDFDKFYNN
-255 DLLYIAKK
+255 LVYIAKM
-263 NGREKEFK
+263 NGREKEFN
-271 EGIIHDEKYQNCI
+271 EGIVNDEKYKNCLE
-284 KKLKEYT
+284 KLKGYT
-291 RKEKPKNVQIKES
+291 NEESNKETVVKYSKKDEMVTTQTVQIQQRMATES
-304 SGSLTHVIHVQNKRN
+304 S
-319 KEGDNNHKTDDK
+319 HKSADK
-331 LIPQKTE
+331 LISSTRSNNSE
-338 NEAKNEN
+338 NSVE
-345 NPVSTQENLKDDSK
+345 T
-359 EEKKEIK
+359 KKEIK

-375 SSVRYILIILSIGW
+375 SSVRYICIILSVGW

-437 RRLSLQIFTLAY
+437 RKLSLQIFTLGY

-476 SMICGFCVYYS
+476 FMICGFCVYYS
-487 FAFESYPISVATYG
+487 YAFESYPISVATFG

-509 ALAGVVI
+509 SVAGVVI

-523 KEKYV
+523 EEKYV

-539 TFLFFFLKET
+539 TLLFLFLKET
-549 RGKERADNIK
+549 RGKEREDNIK
-559 EIEEELNK
+559 EIEEEIKK
-567 ENGKGKENVKI
+567 EIEKEK
-578 ENDNKNK
+578 EKNDEKKE

>member
-7 TIMELVGNKNKF
+7 TIMELVGNKHRF
-19 TIFVIIMN
+19 TIFIIVMN
-27 LFLWINVSVLNYSLA
+27 LVLWINVSVLNFSLA

-48 KVTYIKDNKEVTSK
+48 KVTYKKNGQATTEK
-62 LDYEICDKYD
+62 LTYDICDKYE
-72 YIIKEDY
+72 YIIKEDH

-92 CNKLKNSLIGT
+92 CNKLKISLIGT
-103 INSIGIL
+103 LNSIGIL

-139 LLVSIFWDNYYF
+139 LLVSIFWDNYYY

-207 LKDWRYVFIYVFIV
+207 LKDWRHVFIV
-221 GVCLSAISAIII
+221 GTCLSAISGVII
-233 KIFFHDSLV
+233 KIFYHDSLV
-242 QSLINKDFHKFYE
+242 QSLINKDFDKFYNN
-255 DLLYIAKK
+255 LVYIAKM
-263 NGREKEFK
+263 NGREKEFN
-271 EGIIHDEKYQNCI
+271 EGIVNDEKYKNCLE
-284 KKLKEYT
+284 KLKGYT
-291 RKEKPKNVQIKES
+291 NKESNKETVVKYSKKDEMVTTQTVQIQQRMATES
-304 SGSLTHVIHVQNKRN
+304 S
-319 KEGDNNHKTDDK
+319 HKSADK
-331 LIPQKTE
+331 LISSTKSNNSE
-338 NEAKNEN
+338 NSVE
-345 NPVSTQENLKDDSK
+345 T
-359 EEKKEIK
+359 KKEIK

-375 SSVRYILIILSIGW
+375 SSVRYICIILSVGW

-437 RRLSLQIFTLAY
+437 RKLSLQIFTLGY

-476 SMICGFCVYYS
+476 FMICGFCIYYS
-487 FAFESYPISVATYG
+487 YAFESYPISVATFG

-509 ALAGVVI
+509 AVAGVVI

-523 KEKYV
+523 EEKYV

-539 TFLFFFLKET
+539 TLLFLFLKET
-549 RGKERADNIK
+549 RGKEREDNIK
-559 EIEEELNK
+559 EIEEEIKK
-567 ENGKGKENVKI
+567 EIEKEK
-578 ENDNKNK
+578 EKNDELKK

>member
-7 TIMELVGNKNKF
+7 TIMELVGNKHRF
-19 TIFVIIMN
+19 TIFIIVMN
-27 LFLWINVSVLNYSLA
+27 LVLWINVSVLNFSLA

-48 KVTYIKDNKEVTSK
+48 KVTYMKDGQATTEK
-62 LDYEICDKYD
+62 LTYDICDKYD
-72 YIIKEDY
+72 FIIKEDH

-92 CNKLKNSLIGT
+92 CNKLKISLIGT
-103 INSIGIL
+103 LNSIGIL
-110 LGNFLFHMISGK
+110 LGNFLFHIISGK

-139 LLVSIFWDNYYF
+139 LLVSIFWDNYYY

-207 LKDWRYVFIYVFIV
+207 LKDWRYVFIV
-221 GVCLSAISAIII
+221 GTCLSAISGVII
-233 KIFFHDSLV
+233 KIFYHDSLV
-242 QSLINKDFHKFYE
+242 QSLINKDFDKFYNN
-255 DLLYIAKK
+255 LVYIAKM
-263 NGREKEFK
+263 NGREKEFN
-271 EGIIHDEKYQNCI
+271 EGIVNDEKYKNCLE
-284 KKLKEYT
+284 KLKGYT
-291 RKEKPKNVQIKES
+291 NEESNKETVVKYSKKDEMVTTQTVQIQQRMATES
-304 SGSLTHVIHVQNKRN
+304 SQKSA
-319 KEGDNNHKTDDK
+319 DK
-331 LIPQKTE
+331 LISSTKSNNSE
-338 NEAKNEN
+338 NSVE
-345 NPVSTQENLKDDSK
+345 T
-359 EEKKEIK
+359 KKEIK

-375 SSVRYILIILSIGW
+375 SSVRYICIILSVGW

-437 RRLSLQIFTLAY
+437 RKLSLQIFTLGY

-476 SMICGFCVYYS
+476 FMICGFCVYYS
-487 FAFESYPISVATYG
+487 YAFESYPISVATFG

-509 ALAGVVI
+509 AVAGVVI

-523 KEKYV
+523 EEKYV

-539 TFLFFFLKET
+539 TLLFLFLKET
-549 RGKERADNIK
+549 RGKEREDNIK
-559 EIEEELNK
+559 EIEEEIKK
-567 ENGKGKENVKI
+567 EIEKEK
-578 ENDNKNK
+578 EKNDELKK

>member
-7 TIMELVGNKNKF
+7 TIMELVGNKHRF
-19 TIFVIIMN
+19 TIFIIVMN
-27 LFLWINVSVLNYSLA
+27 LVLWINVSVLNFSLA

-48 KVTYIKDNKEVTSK
+48 KVTYMKNGQATTEK
-62 LDYEICDKYD
+62 LTYDICDKYD
-72 YIIKEDY
+72 FIIKEDH

-92 CNKLKNSLIGT
+92 CNKLKISLIGT

-110 LGNFLFHMISGK
+110 LGNFLFHIISGK

-139 LLVSIFWDNYYF
+139 LLVSIFWDNYYY

-207 LKDWRYVFIYVFIV
+207 LKDWRYVFIV
-221 GVCLSAISAIII
+221 GTCLSAISGVII
-233 KIFFHDSLV
+233 KIFYHDSLV
-242 QSLINKDFHKFYE
+242 QSLINKDFDKFYNN
-255 DLLYIAKK
+255 LVYIAKM
-263 NGREKEFK
+263 NGREKEFN
-271 EGIIHDEKYQNCI
+271 EGIVNDEKYKNCLE
-284 KKLKEYT
+284 KLKGYT
-291 RKEKPKNVQIKES
+291 NKESNKETVVKYSKKDEMVTTQTVQIQQRMATES
-304 SGSLTHVIHVQNKRN
+304 SQKSA
-319 KEGDNNHKTDDK
+319 DK
-331 LIPQKTE
+331 LISSTKSNNSE
-338 NEAKNEN
+338 NSVE
-345 NPVSTQENLKDDSK
+345 T
-359 EEKKEIK
+359 KKEIK

-375 SSVRYILIILSIGW
+375 SSVRYICIILSVGW

-437 RRLSLQIFTLAY
+437 RKLSLQIFTLGY

-476 SMICGFCVYYS
+476 FMICGFCVYYS
-487 FAFESYPISVATYG
+487 YAFESYPISVATFG

-509 ALAGVVI
+509 AVAGVVI

-523 KEKYV
+523 EEKYV

-539 TFLFFFLKET
+539 TLLFLFLKET
-549 RGKERADNIK
+549 RGKEREDNIK
-559 EIEEELNK
+559 EIEEEIKK
-567 ENGKGKENVKI
+567 EIEKEK
-578 ENDNKNK
+578 EKNDELKK

>member
-7 TIMELVGNKNKF
+7 TIMELVGNKNRF
-19 TIFVIIMN
+19 TIFIIGMN
-27 LFLWINVSVLNYSLA
+27 LFLWINVSILNYSLA

-48 KVTYIKDNKEVTSK
+48 KVTYIKDGNEITEK
-62 LDYEICDKYD
+62 LKYDICDKYD
-72 YIIKEDY
+72 FIIKEDY

-127 ILFIFHIGHAVF
+127 ILFIFHICHAIF

-207 LKDWRYVFIYVFIV
+207 LKDWRYVFIV
-221 GVCLSAISAIII
+221 GVCLSAISGIII

-242 QSLINKDFHKFYE
+242 QSLINKDFEKFYNN
-255 DLLYIAKK
+255 LLYIAKM

-271 EGIIHDEKYQNCI
+271 EGIVNDEKYKNCLE
-284 KKLKEYT
+284 KLKKYT
-291 RKEKPKNVQIKES
+291 EKES
-304 SGSLTHVIHVQNKRN
+304 VIKYNKKVDGTTNVVHIDQNQIN
-319 KEGDNNHKTDDK
+319 IESDNNHQSNNNLISPK
-331 LIPQKTE
+331 LST
-338 NEAKNEN
+338 NNEN
-345 NPVSTQENLKDDSK
+345 STGI
-359 EEKKEIK
+359 KKEIK

-375 SSVRYILIILSIGW
+375 SSVRYILIILSVGW

-437 RRLSLQIFTLAY
+437 RRLSLQIFTLGY

-476 SMICGFCVYYS
+476 FMICGFCVYYS
-487 FAFESYPISVATYG
+487 YAFESYPISVATYG

-509 ALAGVVI
+509 SIAGVVI

-523 KEKYV
+523 EEKYV
-528 FLIYAIEGVVC
+528 FLIYAIEGVIC
-539 TFLFFFLKET
+539 TFLFLFLKET
-549 RGKERADNIK
+549 RGKEREDNIK
-559 EIEEELNK
+559 EIEEQLNK
-567 ENGKGKENVKI
+567 DSGNAKEKENNEKKKG
-578 ENDNKNK
+578 EN

>member
-7 TIMELVGNKNKF
+7 TIMELVGNKNRF
-19 TIFVIIMN
+19 TIFIIGMN
-27 LFLWINVSVLNYSLA
+27 LFLWINVSILNYSLA

-48 KVTYIKDNKEVTSK
+48 KVTYIKDGNEITEK
-62 LDYEICDKYD
+62 LKYDICDKYD
-72 YIIKEDY
+72 FIIKEDY

-127 ILFIFHIGHAVF
+127 ILFIFHICHAIF

-151 FQVINCFVMFF
+151 FQIINCFVMFF

-207 LKDWRYVFIYVFIV
+207 LKDWRYVFIV
-221 GVCLSAISAIII
+221 GVCLSAISGIII

-242 QSLINKDFHKFYE
+242 QSLINKDFEKFYNN
-255 DLLYIAKK
+255 LLYIAKM

-271 EGIIHDEKYQNCI
+271 EGIVNDEKYKNCLE
-284 KKLKEYT
+284 KLKKYT
-291 RKEKPKNVQIKES
+291 EKES
-304 SGSLTHVIHVQNKRN
+304 IIKYNKKVDGTTNVVHIDQNQIN
-319 KEGDNNHKTDDK
+319 TESDNNHQSNNNLISPK
-331 LIPQKTE
+331 LSTN
-338 NEAKNEN
+338 NED
-345 NPVSTQENLKDDSK
+345 STGI
-359 EEKKEIK
+359 KKEIK

-375 SSVRYILIILSIGW
+375 SSVRYILIILSVGW

-437 RRLSLQIFTLAY
+437 RRLSLQIFTLGY

-487 FAFESYPISVATYG
+487 YAFESYPISVATYG

-509 ALAGVVI
+509 SIAGVVI

-523 KEKYV
+523 EEKYV
-528 FLIYAIEGVVC
+528 FLIYAIEGVIC
-539 TFLFFFLKET
+539 TFLFLFLKET
-549 RGKERADNIK
+549 RGKEREDNIK
-559 EIEEELNK
+559 EIEEQLNK
-567 ENGKGKENVKI
+567 DSGNAKEKENNEKKKG
-578 ENDNKNK
+578 EN

>member
-7 TIMELVGNKNKF
+7 TIMELVGNKHRF
-19 TIFVIIMN
+19 TIFIIVMN
-27 LFLWINVSVLNYSLA
+27 LVLWINVSVLNFSLA

-48 KVTYIKDNKEVTSK
+48 KVTYMKDGQATTEK
-62 LDYEICDKYD
+62 LTYDICDKYE
-72 YIIKEDY
+72 YIIKEDH

-92 CNKLKNSLIGT
+92 CNKLKISLIGT
-103 INSIGIL
+103 LNSIGIL
-110 LGNFLFHMISGK
+110 LGNFLFHIISGK

-139 LLVSIFWDNYYF
+139 LLVSIFWDNYYY

-207 LKDWRYVFIYVFIV
+207 LKDWRYVFIV
-221 GVCLSAISAIII
+221 GTCLSAISAVII
-233 KIFFHDSLV
+233 KIFYHDSLV
-242 QSLINKDFHKFYE
+242 QSLINKDFDKFYNN
-255 DLLYIAKK
+255 LVYIAKM
-263 NGREKEFK
+263 NGREKEFN
-271 EGIIHDEKYQNCI
+271 EGIVNDEKYKNCLE
-284 KKLKEYT
+284 KLKGYT
-291 RKEKPKNVQIKES
+291 NKESNKETVVKYSKKDEMVTTQTVQIQQRMATES
-304 SGSLTHVIHVQNKRN
+304 SQKSA
-319 KEGDNNHKTDDK
+319 DK
-331 LIPQKTE
+331 LISSTKSNNSE
-338 NEAKNEN
+338 NSVE
-345 NPVSTQENLKDDSK
+345 T
-359 EEKKEIK
+359 KKEIK

-375 SSVRYILIILSIGW
+375 SSVRYICIILSVGW

-437 RRLSLQIFTLAY
+437 RKLSLQIFTLGY

-476 SMICGFCVYYS
+476 FMICGFCVYYS
-487 FAFESYPISVATYG
+487 YAFESYPISVATFG

-509 ALAGVVI
+509 AVAGVVI

-523 KEKYV
+523 EEKYV

-539 TFLFFFLKET
+539 TLLFLFLKET
-549 RGKERADNIK
+549 RGKEREDNIK
-559 EIEEELNK
+559 EIEEEIKK
-567 ENGKGKENVKI
+567 EIEKEK
-578 ENDNKNK
+578 EKNDEKKE

>member
-103 INSIGIL
+103 FNSIGVL

-207 LKDWRYVFIYVFIV
+207 LKDWRYVFIV
-221 GVCLSAISAIII
+221 GVCLSAVSAVII

-242 QSLINKDFHKFYE
+242 QSLINKDFDKFY
-255 DLLYIAKK
+255 DNLLYIAKK

-291 RKEKPKNVQIKES
+291 RKETQTKIQTKES
-304 SGSLTHVIHVQNKRN
+304 SGTLTHVIHVQNSTN
-319 KEGDNNHKTDDK
+319 KDGENTHKTDDK
-331 LIPQKTE
+331 LIPSKTNKE
-338 NEAKNEN
+338 NEN
-345 NPVSTQENLKDDSK
+345 NPQTIPDNIKENSK
-359 EEKKEIK
+359 ENKKEIK

-375 SSVRYILIILSIGW
+375 SSVRYILIILSVGW

-426 ISGFFSNSKLG
+426 ISGFFSNSRLG

-462 NKDVVVG
+462 NKDVVVA

-476 SMICGFCVYYS
+476 AMICGFCVYYS

-549 RGKERADNIK
+549 RGKEREDNIQ
-559 EIEEELNK
+559 EIEKELNK
-567 ENGKGKENVKI
+567 ESEKENQKK
-578 ENDNKNK
+578 ENDNENK

>member
-7 TIMELVGNKNKF
+7 TIMELVGNKNRF
-19 TIFVIIMN
+19 TIFIIGMN
-27 LFLWINVSVLNYSLA
+27 LFLWINVSILNYSLA

-48 KVTYIKDNKEVTSK
+48 KVTYMKDGQPTTEK
-62 LDYEICDKYD
+62 LTYDICDKYD
-72 YIIKEDY
+72 FIIKEDH

-92 CNKLKNSLIGT
+92 CNKLKISLIGT
-103 INSIGIL
+103 LNSIGIL
-110 LGNFLFHMISGK
+110 LGNFLFHIISGK

-139 LLVSIFWDNYYF
+139 LLVSIFWDNYYY

-207 LKDWRYVFIYVFIV
+207 LKDWRYVFIV
-221 GVCLSAISAIII
+221 GTCLSAISAVII
-233 KIFFHDSLV
+233 KIFYHDSLV
-242 QSLINKDFHKFYE
+242 QSLINKDFDKFYNN
-255 DLLYIAKK
+255 LVYIAKM
-263 NGREKEFK
+263 NGREKEFN
-271 EGIIHDEKYQNCI
+271 EGIVNDEKYKNCLE
-284 KKLKEYT
+284 KLKGYT
-291 RKEKPKNVQIKES
+291 NEESNKETVVKYSKKEEMVTTQTVQIQQRMATES
-304 SGSLTHVIHVQNKRN
+304 S
-319 KEGDNNHKTDDK
+319 HKSADK
-331 LIPQKTE
+331 LISSTKSNNSE
-338 NEAKNEN
+338 NSVE
-345 NPVSTQENLKDDSK
+345 T
-359 EEKKEIK
+359 KKEIK

-375 SSVRYILIILSIGW
+375 SSVRYICIILSVGW

-437 RRLSLQIFTLAY
+437 RKLSLQIFTLGY

-476 SMICGFCVYYS
+476 FMICGFCVYYS
-487 FAFESYPISVATYG
+487 YAFESYPISVATFG

-509 ALAGVVI
+509 AVAGVVI

-523 KEKYV
+523 EEKYV

-539 TFLFFFLKET
+539 TLLFLFLRET
-549 RGKERADNIK
+549 RGKEREDNIK
-559 EIEEELNK
+559 EIEEEIKK
-567 ENGKGKENVKI
+567 EIEKEK
-578 ENDNKNK
+578 EKNDEKKE

>member
-7 TIMELVGNKNKF
+7 TIMELVGNKNRF
-19 TIFVIIMN
+19 TIFIIGMN
-27 LFLWINVSVLNYSLA
+27 LFLWINVSILNYSLA

-48 KVTYIKDNKEVTSK
+48 KVTYIKDGNEITEK
-62 LDYEICDKYD
+62 LKYDICDKYD
-72 YIIKEDY
+72 FIIKEDY

-127 ILFIFHIGHAVF
+127 ILFIFHICHAIF
-139 LLVSIFWDNYYF
+139 LLISIFLDNYYF
-151 FQVINCFVMFF
+151 FQIINCFVMFF

-207 LKDWRYVFIYVFIV
+207 LKDWRYVFIV
-221 GVCLSAISAIII
+221 GVCLSAISGIII

-242 QSLINKDFHKFYE
+242 QSLINKDFEKFYNN
-255 DLLYIAKK
+255 LLYIAKM

-271 EGIIHDEKYQNCI
+271 EGIVNDEKYKNCLE
-284 KKLKEYT
+284 KLKKYT
-291 RKEKPKNVQIKES
+291 EKES
-304 SGSLTHVIHVQNKRN
+304 VIKYNKKVDGTTNVVHIDQNQIN
-319 KEGDNNHKTDDK
+319 IESDNNHQSNNNLISPK
-331 LIPQKTE
+331 LST
-338 NEAKNEN
+338 NNEN
-345 NPVSTQENLKDDSK
+345 STGI
-359 EEKKEIK
+359 KKEIK

-375 SSVRYILIILSIGW
+375 SSVRYILIILSVGW

-437 RRLSLQIFTLAY
+437 RRLSLQIFTLGY

-487 FAFESYPISVATYG
+487 YAFESYPISVATYG

-509 ALAGVVI
+509 SIAGVVI

-523 KEKYV
+523 EEKYV
-528 FLIYAIEGVVC
+528 FLIYAIEGVIC
-539 TFLFFFLKET
+539 TFLFLFLKET
-549 RGKERADNIK
+549 RGKEREDNIK
-559 EIEEELNK
+559 EIEEQLNK
-567 ENGKGKENVKI
+567 DSGNAKEKENNEKKKG
-578 ENDNKNK
+578 EN

>member
-7 TIMELVGNKNKF
+7 TIMELVGNKHRF
-19 TIFVIIMN
+19 TIFIIVMN
-27 LFLWINVSVLNYSLA
+27 LVLWINVSVLNFSLA

-48 KVTYIKDNKEVTSK
+48 KVTYKKNGQATTEK
-62 LDYEICDKYD
+62 LTYDICDKYD
-72 YIIKEDY
+72 FIIKEDH

-92 CNKLKNSLIGT
+92 CNKLKISLIGT
-103 INSIGIL
+103 LNSIGIL
-110 LGNFLFHMISGK
+110 LGNFLFHIISGK

-139 LLVSIFWDNYYF
+139 LLVSIFWDNYYY

-207 LKDWRYVFIYVFIV
+207 LKDWRYVFIV
-221 GVCLSAISAIII
+221 GTCLSSISGVII
-233 KIFFHDSLV
+233 KIFYHDSLV
-242 QSLINKDFHKFYE
+242 QSLINKDFDKFYNN
-255 DLLYIAKK
+255 LVYIAKM
-263 NGREKEFK
+263 NGREKEFN
-271 EGIIHDEKYQNCI
+271 EGIVNDEKYKNCLE
-284 KKLKEYT
+284 KLKGYT
-291 RKEKPKNVQIKES
+291 NKESNKETVVKYSKKDEMVTTQTVQIQQRMATES
-304 SGSLTHVIHVQNKRN
+304 S
-319 KEGDNNHKTDDK
+319 HKSADK
-331 LIPQKTE
+331 LISSTKSNNSE
-338 NEAKNEN
+338 NSVE
-345 NPVSTQENLKDDSK
+345 T
-359 EEKKEIK
+359 KKEIK

-375 SSVRYILIILSIGW
+375 SSVRYICIILSVGW

-437 RRLSLQIFTLAY
+437 RKLSLQIFTLGY

-476 SMICGFCVYYS
+476 FMICGFCIYYS
-487 FAFESYPISVATYG
+487 FAFESYPISVATFG

-509 ALAGVVI
+509 AVAGVVI

-523 KEKYV
+523 EEKYV

-539 TFLFFFLKET
+539 TLLFLFLKET
-549 RGKERADNIK
+549 RGKEREDNIK
-559 EIEEELNK
+559 EIEEEIKK
-567 ENGKGKENVKI
+567 EIEKEK
-578 ENDNKNK
+578 EKNDELKK

>member
-1 MDKDIH
+1 MEKDIH
-7 TIMELVGNKNKF
+7 TIMELAGNNNRFTKF
-19 TIFVIIMN
+19 IIAMN
-27 LFLWINVSVLNYSLA
+27 LFLWINVSVLNYSLP
-42 FIETKP
+42 FIEAKP

-62 LDYEICDKYD
+62 LDYDICDQYD
-72 YIIKEDY
+72 FIIEEDY

-92 CNKLKNSLIGT
+92 CNKLKISLIGT
-103 INSIGIL
+103 LNSIGIL
-110 LGNFLFHMISGK
+110 LGNFLFHIISGK

-139 LLVSIFWDNYYF
+139 LLVSIFWDNYYY

-207 LKDWRYVFIYVFIV
+207 LKDWRYVFIV
-221 GVCLSAISAIII
+221 GTCLSAISGVII
-233 KIFFHDSLV
+233 KIFYHDSLV
-242 QSLINKDFHKFYE
+242 QSLINKDFDKFYNN
-255 DLLYIAKK
+255 LVYIAKM
-263 NGREKEFK
+263 NGREKEFN
-271 EGIIHDEKYQNCI
+271 EGIVNDEKYKNCLE
-284 KKLKEYT
+284 KLKGYT
-291 RKEKPKNVQIKES
+291 NEESNKETVVKYSKKDEMVTTQTVQIQQRMATES
-304 SGSLTHVIHVQNKRN
+304 SQKSA
-319 KEGDNNHKTDDK
+319 DK
-331 LIPQKTE
+331 LISSTKSNNSE
-338 NEAKNEN
+338 NSVE
-345 NPVSTQENLKDDSK
+345 T
-359 EEKKEIK
+359 KKEIK

-375 SSVRYILIILSIGW
+375 SSVRYICIILSVGW

-437 RRLSLQIFTLAY
+437 RKLSLQIFTLGY

-476 SMICGFCVYYS
+476 FMICGFCVYYS
-487 FAFESYPISVATYG
+487 YAFESYPISVATFG

-509 ALAGVVI
+509 AVAGVVI

-523 KEKYV
+523 EEKYV

-539 TFLFFFLKET
+539 TLLFLFLKET
-549 RGKERADNIK
+549 RGKEREDNIK
-559 EIEEELNK
+559 EIEEEIKK
-567 ENGKGKENVKI
+567 EIEKEK
-578 ENDNKNK
+578 EKNDELKK

>member
-7 TIMELVGNKNKF
+7 TIMELVGNKHRF
-19 TIFVIIMN
+19 TIFIIVMN
-27 LFLWINVSVLNYSLA
+27 LILWINVSVLNFSLA

-48 KVTYIKDNKEVTSK
+48 KVTYKKDGQATTEK
-62 LDYEICDKYD
+62 LTYDICDKYD
-72 YIIKEDY
+72 FIIKEDH

-92 CNKLKNSLIGT
+92 CNKLKISLIGT
-103 INSIGIL
+103 LNSIGIL
-110 LGNFLFHMISGK
+110 LGNFLFHIISGK

-139 LLVSIFWDNYYF
+139 LLVSIFWDNYYY

-207 LKDWRYVFIYVFIV
+207 LKDWRYVFIV
-221 GVCLSAISAIII
+221 GTCLSAISGVII
-233 KIFFHDSLV
+233 KIFYHDSLV
-242 QSLINKDFHKFYE
+242 QSLINKDFDKFYNN
-255 DLLYIAKK
+255 LVYIAKM
-263 NGREKEFK
+263 NGREKEFN
-271 EGIIHDEKYQNCI
+271 EGIVNDEKYKNCLE
-284 KKLKEYT
+284 KLKGYT
-291 RKEKPKNVQIKES
+291 NKESNKETVVKYSKKDEMVTTQTVQIQQRMATES
-304 SGSLTHVIHVQNKRN
+304 SQKSA
-319 KEGDNNHKTDDK
+319 DK
-331 LIPQKTE
+331 LISSTKSNNSE
-338 NEAKNEN
+338 NSVE
-345 NPVSTQENLKDDSK
+345 T
-359 EEKKEIK
+359 KKEIK

-375 SSVRYILIILSIGW
+375 SSVRYICIILSVGW

-437 RRLSLQIFTLAY
+437 RKLSLQIFTLGY

-476 SMICGFCVYYS
+476 FMICGFCVYYS
-487 FAFESYPISVATYG
+487 YAFESYPISVATFG

-509 ALAGVVI
+509 AVAGVVI

-523 KEKYV
+523 EEKYV

-539 TFLFFFLKET
+539 TLLFLFLKET
-549 RGKERADNIK
+549 RGKEREDNIK
-559 EIEEELNK
+559 EIEEEIKK
-567 ENGKGKENVKI
+567 EIEKEK
-578 ENDNKNK
+578 EKNDELKK

>member
-7 TIMELVGNKNKF
+7 TIMELVGNKNRF
-19 TIFVIIMN
+19 TIFIIGMN
-27 LFLWINVSVLNYSLA
+27 LFLWINVSILNYSLA

-48 KVTYIKDNKEVTSK
+48 KVTYIKDGNEITEK
-62 LDYEICDKYD
+62 LKYDICDKYD
-72 YIIKEDY
+72 FIIKEDY

-127 ILFIFHIGHAVF
+127 ILFIFHICHAIF

-207 LKDWRYVFIYVFIV
+207 LKDWRYVFIV
-221 GVCLSAISAIII
+221 GVCLSAISGIII

-242 QSLINKDFHKFYE
+242 QSLINKDFEKFYNN
-255 DLLYIAKK
+255 LLYIAKM

-271 EGIIHDEKYQNCI
+271 EGIVNDEKYKNCLE
-284 KKLKEYT
+284 KLKKYT
-291 RKEKPKNVQIKES
+291 EKES
-304 SGSLTHVIHVQNKRN
+304 IIKYNKKVDGTTNVVHIDQNQIN
-319 KEGDNNHKTDDK
+319 IESDNNHQSNNSLISPRLSTD
-331 LIPQKTE
+331 
-338 NEAKNEN
+338 NEN
-345 NPVSTQENLKDDSK
+345 STGI
-359 EEKKEIK
+359 KKEIK

-375 SSVRYILIILSIGW
+375 SSVRYILIILSVGW

-437 RRLSLQIFTLAY
+437 RRLSLQIFTLGY

-487 FAFESYPISVATYG
+487 YAFESYPISVATYG

-509 ALAGVVI
+509 SIAGVVI

-523 KEKYV
+523 EEKYV
-528 FLIYAIEGVVC
+528 FLIYAIEGVIC
-539 TFLFFFLKET
+539 TFLFLFLKET
-549 RGKERADNIK
+549 RGKEREDNIK
-559 EIEEELNK
+559 EIEEQLNK
-567 ENGKGKENVKI
+567 DSGNAKEKENNEKKKG
-578 ENDNKNK
+578 EN

>member
-7 TIMELVGNKNKF
+7 TIMELVGNKHRF
-19 TIFVIIMN
+19 TIFIIVMN
-27 LFLWINVSVLNYSLA
+27 LVLWINVSVLNFSLA

-48 KVTYIKDNKEVTSK
+48 KVTYTKDGQATTEK
-62 LDYEICDKYD
+62 LTYDICDKYD
-72 YIIKEDY
+72 FIIKEDH

-92 CNKLKNSLIGT
+92 CNKLKISLIGT
-103 INSIGIL
+103 LNSIGIL
-110 LGNFLFHMISGK
+110 LGNFLFHIISGK

-139 LLVSIFWDNYYF
+139 LLVSIFWDNYYY

-207 LKDWRYVFIYVFIV
+207 LKDWRYVFIV
-221 GVCLSAISAIII
+221 GTCLSAISGVII
-233 KIFFHDSLV
+233 KIFYHDSLV
-242 QSLINKDFHKFYE
+242 QSLINKDFDKFYNN
-255 DLLYIAKK
+255 LVYIAKM
-263 NGREKEFK
+263 NGREKEFN
-271 EGIIHDEKYQNCI
+271 EGIVNDEKYKNCFE
-284 KKLKEYT
+284 KLKGYT
-291 RKEKPKNVQIKES
+291 NKESNKETVVKYSKKDEMVTTQTVQIQQRMATES
-304 SGSLTHVIHVQNKRN
+304 SQKSA
-319 KEGDNNHKTDDK
+319 DK
-331 LIPQKTE
+331 LISSTKSNNSE
-338 NEAKNEN
+338 NSVE
-345 NPVSTQENLKDDSK
+345 T
-359 EEKKEIK
+359 KKEIK

-375 SSVRYILIILSIGW
+375 SSVRYICIILSVGW

-437 RRLSLQIFTLAY
+437 RKLSLQIFTLGY

-476 SMICGFCVYYS
+476 FMICGFCIYYS
-487 FAFESYPISVATYG
+487 YAFESYPISVATFG

-509 ALAGVVI
+509 AVAGVVI

-523 KEKYV
+523 EEKYV

-539 TFLFFFLKET
+539 TLLFLFLKET
-549 RGKERADNIK
+549 RGKEREDNIK
-559 EIEEELNK
+559 EIEEEIKK
-567 ENGKGKENVKI
+567 EIEKEK
-578 ENDNKNK
+578 EKNDELKK